1 MLRKMVLWSLALYYS
16 MKQSQS
22 LKALLVREWKES
34 TENERN
40 WHYCETTLFCAMTV
54 RVMG

>member
-16 MKQSQS
+16 MKQSQP